1 MVPLGAVNGAAKW
14 SDPGIRG
21 GEERSR
27 RGKQQGLKT
36 GACLVHLR
44 KSEEATGAGVNE
56 GKDKR

>member
-1 MVPLGAVNGAAKW
+1 MVSLGAVNRAAKW
-14 SDPGIRG
+14 SDPGICG
-21 GEERSR
+21 GEEHSR

-56 GKDKR
+56 EKNRR